1 MQRILLAGATG
12 LIGSTTLDLALQD
25 ARFERVIA
33 LTRKPLVAKPKL
45 EQWIAADG
53 DLLSALRDESVSAVI
68 CCLGTTIRNVGGDK
82 ARFIHVDKDLVLG
95 LGSWAKS
102 HGVPVFCVVSA
113 VGADASSSIFYN
125 RVKGE
130 MEEGLKALGFPA
142 LHIFQPS
149 ILTGPR
155 QERRVG
161 ERIGIAGMSLFAPL
175 LPARL
180 KPMRHDLLA
189 QALINASSI
198 AVGGTHRYA
207 EIRALAAQKFTTV
220 P

>member
-12 LIGSTTLDLALQD
+12 LIGSTVLDLALED
-25 ARFERVIA
+25 VRFDRVIT
-33 LTRKPLVAKPKL
+33 LTRKPLTPKPKL
-45 EQWIAADG
+45 EQWVATNE
-53 DLLSALRDESVSAVI
+53 DLLAALRNEPVNAVI
-68 CCLGTTIRNVGGDK
+68 CCLGTTMRNVGGDK

-95 LGSWAKS
+95 LGRWAKS
-102 HGVPVFCVVSA
+102 HGVPIFCVVSA
-113 VGADASSSIFYN
+113 VGADASSAIFYN

-130 MEEGLKALGFPA
+130 MEDGLKALGFPA

-155 QERRVG
+155 IEKRLG
-161 ERIGIAGMSLFAPL
+161 ERIGIAMMKVVAPL
-175 LPARL
+175 LPPRM
-180 KPMRHDLLA
+180 KPMPHDMLA
-189 QALINASSI
+189 HALINSTGI
-198 AVGGTHRYA
+198 AVGGTHRYT